1 MGINNMQNEELGIK
15 VLCAGNY
22 LMADDGVGI
31 HILEKLAD
39 LKPVGV
45 ELINAGVGGLA
56 ILDLIEGAED
66 VIIVDA
72 VKGGGGGP
80 GSIYRFTDKELPP
93 PNLFMMSLH
102 DLSLVDTLR
111 LGREIQPELMPK
123 QITIIGIEVE
133 KVEGICTELSP
144 KVEKAVDK
152 AITVIFDEIDK
163 FRGMLAYHQKTEQK

>member
-1 MGINNMQNEELGIK
+1 METEEVAIK

-22 LMADDGVGI
+22 LMADDGVAI
-31 HILEKLAD
+31 HILDKLEK

-56 ILDLIEGAED
+56 ILDFIEGAEG

-72 VKGGGGGP
+72 VRGGGAEP
-80 GSIYRFTDKELPP
+80 GSIYKFTDKELPP

-123 QITIIGIEVE
+123 KITIIGIEVE

-152 AITVIFDEIDK
+152 AITVIFNEIDE
-163 FRGMLAYHQKTEQK
+163 FRAQQSSHQNDGKNNIF